1 MEKPETQNI
10 DYKNVFYPPGG
21 ILIWILI
28 VLELITFGAALI
40 ALAVSSREDPAL
52 YHKSR
57 LMLNV
62 VYGTANTLF
71 LLTSGYFM
79 AVAVRNLK
87 GQNIERTMHFIKLA
101 MSGGV
106 LFLVLK
112 GVEYYQKIEHGIT
125 LGYNTFFNFYWLL
138 TGFHVIHVT
147 VGLVILLFILFGIKK
162 KKTEYDILDAEA
174 GAAFWHLCDLIWL
187 LLFPMLYLVL

>member
-1 MEKPETQNI
+1 MENTKV
-10 DYKNVFYPPGG
+10 DYKNIFYPPGG

-28 VLELITFGAALI
+28 ILELITFSAALI
-40 ALAVSSREDPAL
+40 ALAVSSKEDPVL
-52 YHKSR
+52 FHQSR

-62 VYGTANTLF
+62 VYGTVNTLF

-79 AVAVRNLK
+79 AVAIRNLK
-87 GQNIERTMHFIKLA
+87 QKNIKRTLFFIKLA

-106 LFLVLK
+106 LFLLLK
-112 GVEYYQKIEHGIT
+112 GLEYYQKIEHGIT

-147 VGLVILLFILFGIKK
+147 VGLVILLFLLFGIKK
-162 KKTEYDILDAEA
+162 KKIHYDILDAEA

>member
-1 MEKPETQNI
+1 MKDTKV
-10 DYKNVFYPPGG
+10 DYKNIFYPPGG

-28 VLELITFGAALI
+28 LLELITFGAALI
-40 ALAVSSREDPAL
+40 ALTVSSKDDPEL
-52 YHKSR
+52 FHRSR

-62 VYGTANTLF
+62 VYGTLNTLF

-79 AVAVRNLK
+79 AITIRSLK
-87 GQNIERTMHFIKLA
+87 KNDVKRSLLYMKLA
-101 MSGGV
+101 MGGGV
-106 LFLVLK
+106 LFLLLK
-112 GVEYYQKIEHGIT
+112 SVEYSEKFAHGIT

-138 TGFHVIHVT
+138 TGFHVIHVI
-147 VGLVILLFILFGIKK
+147 VGLVILLFIFFGLRK

>member
-1 MEKPETQNI
+1 MENTKV
-10 DYKNVFYPPGG
+10 DYKNIFYPPGG

-28 VLELITFGAALI
+28 ILELITFSAALI
-40 ALAVSSREDPAL
+40 ALAVSSKEDPVL
-52 YHKSR
+52 FHQSR

-62 VYGTANTLF
+62 VYGTVNTLF

-79 AVAVRNLK
+79 AVAIRNLK
-87 GQNIERTMHFIKLA
+87 QKNIERTLFFIKLA

-106 LFLVLK
+106 LFLLLK
-112 GVEYYQKIEHGIT
+112 GLEYYQKIEHGIT

-147 VGLVILLFILFGIKK
+147 VGLVILLFLLFGIKK
-162 KKTEYDILDAEA
+162 KKIYYDILDAEA

>member
-1 MEKPETQNI
+1 MEQTKV

-21 ILIWILI
+21 ILLWILI
-28 VLELITFGAALI
+28 LLELITFGAALI

-52 YHKSR
+52 FHKSR

-62 VYGTANTLF
+62 VFGTINTLF

-79 AVAVRNLK
+79 AVAIRSLK
-87 GQNIERTMHFIKLA
+87 QNNIKRSLFSIKLA
-101 MSGGV
+101 MSGGL
-106 LFLVLK
+106 LFLILK
-112 GVEYYQKIEHGIT
+112 GIEYSEKFSHGIT

-138 TGFHVIHVT
+138 TGFHVIHVM
-147 VGLVILLFILFGIKK
+147 VGLILLLFIYFGLKK
-162 KKTEYDILDAEA
+162 RKGDYDVLDAEA

>member
-1 MEKPETQNI
+1 MENTKV
-10 DYKNVFYPPGG
+10 DYKNIFYPPGG

-28 VLELITFGAALI
+28 ILELITFSAALI
-40 ALAVSSREDPAL
+40 ALAVSSKEDPVL
-52 YHKSR
+52 FHQSR

-62 VYGTANTLF
+62 VYGTVNTLF

-79 AVAVRNLK
+79 AVAIRNLK
-87 GQNIERTMHFIKLA
+87 QKNIERTLFFIKLA

-106 LFLVLK
+106 LFLLLK
-112 GVEYYQKIEHGIT
+112 GLEYYQKIEHGIT

-147 VGLVILLFILFGIKK
+147 VGLVILLFLLFGIKK
-162 KKTEYDILDAEA
+162 KKIHYDILDAEA